1 MFCFAAPL
9 LWTKNVPV
17 LTFWCSVDAVFA
29 MAHSLHNLV
38 IDKCCLGRLFQVIIL
53 NLEKYPFAPLASEWK
68 LTRKA
73 QKMHKLGTLWKIQ
86 SGIIHFGKVHP
97 PTKICLYFAEFNGGY
112 ILVNGALV
120 VIWWMRAVQGE
131 GDMLMHLTISEQ
143 HFHWR
148 SPWIAKEQRCLFYV
162 WLFFSCFKIFSMYK
176 WHKMSLSC
184 AGSFS
189 EVCFAGL
196 VQSQFLG
203 ATLNF

>member
-97 PTKICLYFAEFNGGY
+97 PTKICLYFAEFNCGY

-120 VIWWMRAVQGE
+120 VIWMDEGGSRGRGHAYASNNQWTTFPLEISLNCQRAKMFV
-131 GDMLMHLTISEQ
+131 L
-143 HFHWR
+143 
-148 SPWIAKEQRCLFYV
+148 CLA
-162 WLFFSCFKIFSMYK
+162 FF
-176 WHKMSLSC
+176 
-184 AGSFS
+184 
-189 EVCFAGL
+189 
-196 VQSQFLG
+196 
-203 ATLNF
+203 